1 MYQPGGATL
10 GSGGLVSTTPSSPRR
25 ASSTERCSM
34 STAWVTAPGRMSTT
48 LSTADGSLT
57 ASGRRAAYPT
67 ALGAPVT
74 SGRLPPRKR

>member
-34 STAWVTAPGRMSTT
+34 STAWVVAPGRIRTT
-48 LSTADGSLT
+48 FATTEGSLT
-57 ASGRRAAYPT
+57 EIGTRAP
-67 ALGAPVT
+67 
-74 SGRLPPRKR
+74 